1 MPPHDS
7 SLYQLNLTFV
17 GPPTT
22 SVAVYGRRG
31 SAPTVTNYDW
41 AHMVSESG
49 TERRMKRTTD
59 GAGLVSVETSLTRWL
74 SGANLFDICS
84 LMDLIL
90 VQYVACKATQ

>member
-1 MPPHDS
+1 MPSHDS

-49 TERRMKRTTD
+49 TERRMKRAAVAD
-59 GAGLVSVETSLTRWL
+59 GEER
-74 SGANLFDICS
+74 
-84 LMDLIL
+84 IL
-90 VQYVACKATQ
+90 N

>member
-1 MPPHDS
+1 MPSHDS

-41 AHMVSESG
+41 AHMVGAGG
-49 TERRMKRTTD
+49 TERRMMKRAAAAD
-59 GAGLVSVETSLTRWL
+59 GAGLVSVETSLTRYLPEMKYNCHLFYIGSNL
-74 SGANLFDICS
+74 SVIICR
-84 LMDLIL
+84 
-90 VQYVACKATQ
+90 

>member
-1 MPPHDS
+1 MPLHDNS

-49 TERRMKRTTD
+49 TERRMMKRAAAAAD
-59 GAGLVSVETSLTRWL
+59 GAGLVSVETSLTRYL
-74 SGANLFDICS
+74 EVGGKMF
-84 LMDLIL
+84 
-90 VQYVACKATQ
+90 

>member
-1 MPPHDS
+1 MPPTHDNS

-49 TERRMKRTTD
+49 TERRMKRGAD
-59 GAGLVSVETSLTRWL
+59 GGAAGLVSVETSLTRSESGGVRNHDL
-74 SGANLFDICS
+74 SHE
-84 LMDLIL
+84 
-90 VQYVACKATQ
+90 

>member
-1 MPPHDS
+1 M
-7 SLYQLNLTFV
+7 

-49 TERRMKRTTD
+49 TERRMMKRAAAD
-59 GAGLVSVETSLTRWL
+59 GAGLVSVETSLTRYL
-74 SGANLFDICS
+74 LGVEGKIVLTC
-84 LMDLIL
+84 
-90 VQYVACKATQ
+90 

>member
-1 MPPHDS
+1 MPSHDS

-49 TERRMKRTTD
+49 TERRMKRTAD
-59 GAGLVSVETSLTRWL
+59 GAGLVSVETSLTRYLPEMKYNCHLFYIGSNL
-74 SGANLFDICS
+74 SVIICR
-84 LMDLIL
+84 
-90 VQYVACKATQ
+90 